1 MRFTSCTNTFTLSNG
16 TAIPCIGYGT
26 FETPA
31 DEARTAVREAL
42 ETGYRHIDT
51 AAVYGNQEAVGE
63 GIRDSRI
70 PRDQLFVTS
79 KLWNTE
85 RGYENTLKACEQT
98 LNELGL
104 DYLDLYLI
112 HWPANRK
119 QFGDRAQELNA
130 ETWRAFEE
138 LYKSGRVK
146 AIGLSNFLPHHIG
159 SLIPSAAITPMVD
172 QLEVHP
178 GWPQTAAVKYCQD
191 HGIQVEAWGPF
202 GHKDVLTNQT
212 LVSIG
217 EKYGKSSAQVCV
229 RWALQHDVLPL
240 PKSVHMNR
248 MRSNIDVFDFELT
261 DEDMQVIDELR
272 GIGGACSDPD
282 AVDF

>member
-51 AAVYGNQEAVGE
+51 AAVYGNQEAVGA
-63 GIRDSRI
+63 GIRDSGI

-98 LNELGL
+98 LNELGV

-119 QFGDRAQELNA
+119 QFGDRAQVKRTPYSVRMARFPGKTGIGTSHRKEPAHEKRDVHTRGTRTTLPPQRGPRSKGQA
-130 ETWRAFEE
+130 DRLLARIQKGMHET
-138 LYKSGRVK
+138 
-146 AIGLSNFLPHHIG
+146 LPRRG
-159 SLIPSAAITPMVD
+159 TPRRHLRIRGPASVP
-172 QLEVHP
+172 HR
-178 GWPQTAAVKYCQD
+178 PQTHRTRRVPLETRRGTRKPRRREGAQRAPRLAHQD
-191 HGIQVEAWGPF
+191 PEGRETP
-202 GHKDVLTNQT
+202 
-212 LVSIG
+212 
-217 EKYGKSSAQVCV
+217 
-229 RWALQHDVLPL
+229 
-240 PKSVHMNR
+240 
-248 MRSNIDVFDFELT
+248 
-261 DEDMQVIDELR
+261 
-272 GIGGACSDPD
+272 GGGTPARHT
-282 AVDF
+282 